1 MPEWSFKGFKM
12 WGDKIELGNFRRV
25 KKVSIEIVKFLE
37 IFILSF
43 KRPFIIINHLLGPAS
58 RIPHNKE
65 KRLCGSLP
73 LKINFEKLEGPN
85 DERRG
90 KYLFKDII
98 KFILTKFSNLATN
111 LYNWK
116 LKLLQHSIEIGL

>member
-12 WGDKIELGNFRRV
+12 EGDKIELGNFGRV
-25 KKVSIEIVKFLE
+25 KKVSSEIVKFLE

-43 KRPFIIINHLLGPAS
+43 KRHFIIINHLLGPAS
-58 RIPHNKE
+58 QLSHNKE
-65 KRLCGSLP
+65 KRFRGSLL

-85 DERRG
+85 DERRD

-98 KFILTKFSNLATN
+98 KFILTKFSHLATN